1 MYWYPASTCWVG
13 THFWVVRRCG
23 IRGHCE
29 ICRCSRQKRHTSDHD
44 SRSSVQFTHCKRYP
58 TPIHHSQSQH
68 LIADPKRYSQRRMNN
83 TLMQVNLDTP
93 RYKRSSRELRPFLR
107 VVSVVMAD
115 DDSPRRRVGN
125 IVENICAKA
134 LDADG

>member
-1 MYWYPASTCWVG
+1 
-13 THFWVVRRCG
+13 
-23 IRGHCE
+23 
-29 ICRCSRQKRHTSDHD
+29 
-44 SRSSVQFTHCKRYP
+44 
-58 TPIHHSQSQH
+58 
-68 LIADPKRYSQRRMNN
+68 MNN
-83 TLMQVNLDTP
+83 TLVQVNLDTP

-125 IVENICAKA
+125 IVENVCTKA